1 VVGHPRRA
9 VPVATLTGVAAFG
22 EGSVLTTDV
31 VEGRG
36 RRRRVRPLAV
46 SGAGLSWGE
55 PAVSIPW
62 RDIIDTY
69 VERGRLCVS
78 YGADRRFPHHL
89 RLPVGE
95 LTAHLFAEEI
105 VRRRRDAAFE
115 AATTRTVPAQRDPR

>member
-1 VVGHPRRA
+1 
-9 VPVATLTGVAAFG
+9 
-22 EGSVLTTDV
+22 
-31 VEGRG
+31 
-36 RRRRVRPLAV
+36 LAV
-46 SGAGLSWGE
+46 SASGLSWGD
-55 PAVSIPW
+55 PAVAIPW

-89 RLPVGE
+89 RLHVGE

-115 AATTRTVPAQRDPR
+115 AATSHAVPLQRAPR